1 MIDCRFKLPRY
12 NIRFMAAND
21 NSKNRR
27 SNGGDNLLKERG
39 EWDLKGDAEGFK

>member
-1 MIDCRFKLPRY
+1 
-12 NIRFMAAND
+12 MAAND

-39 EWDLKGDAEGFK
+39 EWDLKGDAEGFKWSITFVRKKMDTGPN